1 MSFFVSETL
10 INTSMTTS
18 TSPLNRQPTKLD
30 YSSPTQFRFLI
41 NQLPKVQYFTVAANI
56 PGITLGE
63 GVFNTPLKDIPLL
76 GDKLTYEDLTITFI
90 VDENLE
96 NYIEMHTWLT
106 AIGFPKDRS
115 QFREFRSETSNVK
128 TSTRGESKDI
138 GDVKASTPELSMTSD
153 AVMTIL
159 TNKNNPV
166 VECRFADVFPT
177 SLSGLTY
184 SQNQT
189 DVEYLTAEVNF
200 KYQIYEIVTL

>member
-1 MSFFVSETL
+1 
-10 INTSMTTS
+10 MTTE
-18 TSPLNRQPTKLD
+18 TSPLNRQPTALD

-41 NQLPKVQYFTVAANI
+41 NQLPKVQYFTTEANI

-63 GVFNTPLKDIPLL
+63 GQFNTPLKDIELL

-106 AIGFPKDRS
+106 GIGFPKDRK
-115 QFREFRSETSNVK
+115 QFSEFRGITSNMSVK
-128 TSTRGESKDI
+128 TRGESNDI
-138 GDVKASTPELSMTSD
+138 GDVRATTPELAMTSD

>member
-1 MSFFVSETL
+1 MA
-10 INTSMTTS
+10 TS
-18 TSPLNRQPTKLD
+18 TSPLARQPTQLD
-30 YSSPTQFRFLI
+30 YVSPTQFKFNI
-41 NQLPKVQYFTVAANI
+41 HQLPKVEFFTTAANVPAI
-56 PGITLGE
+56 SLGE
-63 GVFNTPLKDIPLL
+63 AVFPTPYKEIPVM
-76 GDKLTYEDLTITFI
+76 GDTLTYDNLSISFI

-106 AIGFPKDRS
+106 GIGFPKDRS
-115 QFREFRSETSNVK
+115 QFRDFRSTTSNMS
-128 TSTRGESKDI
+128 TSTKGTSKDI
-138 GDVKASTPELSMTSD
+138 GDVKATTPELAMTSD

-166 VECRFADVFPT
+166 VECRFRDVFPT

-200 KYQIYEIVTL
+200 KYTIYEIVAL

>member
-1 MSFFVSETL
+1 
-10 INTSMTTS
+10 MTTE
-18 TSPLNRQPTKLD
+18 TSPLNRQPTALD

-41 NQLPKVQYFTVAANI
+41 NQLPKVQYFTTEANI
-56 PGITLGE
+56 PGITLSE
-63 GVFNTPLKDIPLL
+63 GTYNTPLKDLPIL
-76 GDKLTYEDLTITFI
+76 GDKLTYDDLTITFI

-106 AIGFPKDRS
+106 SIGFPKDRS
-115 QFREFRSETSNVK
+115 QFKDFRSTTSNMS
-128 TSTRGESKDI
+128 TTTRGESKDI
-138 GDVKASTPELSMTSD
+138 GDVRATTPELAMTSD

-166 VECRFADVFPT
+166 VECRFKDVFPT

>member
-1 MSFFVSETL
+1 
-10 INTSMTTS
+10 MTTT
-18 TSPLNRQPTKLD
+18 TSPLSRQPNVLD

-41 NQLPKVQYFTVAANI
+41 NQLPKVEYFTTEANI

-63 GVFNTPLKDIPLL
+63 SEFPTPLKNIPFL
-76 GDKLTYEDLTITFI
+76 GDKLTYEDLSISFI

-106 AIGFPKDRS
+106 AIGFPKDRK
-115 QFREFRSETSNVK
+115 QFADFRSTTSN
-128 TSTRGESKDI
+128 TPTIQRGESKDI
-138 GDVKASTPELSMTSD
+138 GDVRASTPELSMTSD
-153 AVMTIL
+153 AIMTIL

-166 VECRFADVFPT
+166 VECRFRDVFPT

-189 DVEYLTAEVNF
+189 DVEYLTATVTF
-200 KYQIYEIVTL
+200 KYKIYEIVTL

>member
-1 MSFFVSETL
+1 MAIET
-10 INTSMTTS
+10 TFS
-18 TSPLNRQPTKLD
+18 RQPTKLD

-41 NQLPKVQYFTVAANI
+41 NQLPKVEYFTTEANI

-63 GVFNTPLKDIPLL
+63 GQFNTPLKDIELL
-76 GDKLTYEDLTITFI
+76 GDKLTYEDLAISFI

-106 AIGFPKDRS
+106 SIGFPADRK
-115 QFREFRSETSNVK
+115 QFSDFRSTTSNMSTK
-128 TSTRGESKDI
+128 TRGESKDI
-138 GDVKASTPELSMTSD
+138 GDVRASTPELAMYSD
-153 AVMTIL
+153 ATMTIL
-159 TNKNNPV
+159 TNKNNPI

-189 DVEYLTAEVNF
+189 DVEYLTATVTF
-200 KYQIYEIVTL
+200 KYKIYEIVTL

>member
-189 DVEYLTAEVNF
+189 DVDYLTATVSF

>member
-1 MSFFVSETL
+1 MVTE
-10 INTSMTTS
+10 

-41 NQLPKVQYFTVAANI
+41 NQLPKVQYFTVSANV
-56 PGITLGE
+56 PGITLGDATYA
-63 GVFNTPLKDIPLL
+63 TPLKDIPLP
-76 GDKLTYEDLTITFI
+76 GEKLTYEDLTITFI

-106 AIGFPKDRS
+106 GIGFPKDRS
-115 QFREFRSETSNVK
+115 QFRDFRSTTSNMS
-128 TSTRGESKDI
+128 TSTKGTSKDI
-138 GDVKASTPELSMTSD
+138 GDVKATTPEMAMTSD

-166 VECRFADVFPT
+166 VECRFRDVFPT

-184 SQNQT
+184 SQNNT
-189 DVEYLTAEVNF
+189 DVDYLTAEVNF
-200 KYQIYEIVTL
+200 KYTIYEIHTL

>member
-1 MSFFVSETL
+1 
-10 INTSMTTS
+10 MTTE
-18 TSPLNRQPTKLD
+18 TSPLNRQPTALD

-41 NQLPKVQYFTVAANI
+41 NQLPKVQYFTTEANI
-56 PGITLGE
+56 PGITLSDVELGS
-63 GVFNTPLKDIPLL
+63 PLKNIPML
-76 GDKLTYEDLTITFI
+76 GDKLTYEDLAISFI

-106 AIGFPKDRS
+106 GIGFPKDRS
-115 QFREFRSETSNVK
+115 QFSTFRSTTSNVK
-128 TSTRGESKDI
+128 TSTRGVSKDI
-138 GDVKASTPELSMTSD
+138 GDVRASTPELAMFSD
-153 AVMTIL
+153 ATMTIL

-189 DVEYLTAEVNF
+189 DVEYLTATVNF
-200 KYQIYEIVTL
+200 KYKIYEIITL

>member
-1 MSFFVSETL
+1 
-10 INTSMTTS
+10 MTTE
-18 TSPLNRQPTKLD
+18 TSPLNRQPTALD

-41 NQLPKVQYFTVAANI
+41 NQLPKVQYFTTEANI

-63 GVFNTPLKDIPLL
+63 GQFNTPLKDIELL

-106 AIGFPKDRS
+106 GIGFPKDRK
-115 QFREFRSETSNVK
+115 QFSEFRSATSNMSVK
-128 TSTRGESKDI
+128 TRGESNDI
-138 GDVKASTPELSMTSD
+138 GDVRASTPELAMTSD
-153 AVMTIL
+153 SVLTIL

-166 VECRFADVFPT
+166 VECRFRDVFPT

-189 DVEYLTAEVNF
+189 DVEYLTATVNF
-200 KYQIYEIVTL
+200 KYTIYEIITL

>member
-1 MSFFVSETL
+1 
-10 INTSMTTS
+10 MTTE
-18 TSPLNRQPTKLD
+18 TSPLNRQPTALD

-41 NQLPKVQYFTVAANI
+41 NQLPKVQYFTTEANI
-56 PGITLGE
+56 PGITLSDVELGS
-63 GVFNTPLKDIPLL
+63 PLKNIPML
-76 GDKLTYEDLTITFI
+76 GDKLTYEDLGISFI

-106 AIGFPKDRS
+106 SIGFPKDRK
-115 QFREFRSETSNVK
+115 QFSEFRSTTSNMS

-138 GDVKASTPELSMTSD
+138 GDVRATTPEISMTSD

-166 VECRFADVFPT
+166 VECRFRDIFPT
-177 SLSGLTY
+177 SLSGLDY

-189 DVEYLTAEVNF
+189 DVEYLTATVNF
-200 KYQIYEIVTL
+200 KYTIYEIITL

>member
-106 AIGFPKDRS
+106 AIGFPKDKS
-115 QFREFRSETSNVK
+115 QFRNFRSATSNVA
-128 TSTRGESKDI
+128 SATRGESNDI
-138 GDVKASTPELSMTSD
+138 GDVKPSTPERAMYSD

-189 DVEYLTAEVNF
+189 DVDYLTAEVNF
-200 KYQIYEIVTL
+200 KYQIYEIKTL

>member
-1 MSFFVSETL
+1 MSFFVSGTL

-30 YSSPTQFRFLI
+30 YTSPTQFRFVI
-41 NQLPKVQYFTVAANI
+41 NQLPKVEYFTVAANV
-56 PGITLGE
+56 PGITLGSATYA
-63 GVFNTPLKDIPLL
+63 TPLKDIPYP
-76 GDKLTYEDLTITFI
+76 GEKLTYEDLTLTFI

-128 TSTRGESKDI
+128 TSTFGESKDI
-138 GDVKASTPELSMTSD
+138 GDVGASTPERAMYSD
-153 AVMTIL
+153 AIMTIL

-166 VECRFADVFPT
+166 VECRFADVFPI
-177 SLSGLTY
+177 SLSGLAY
-184 SQNQT
+184 NQNIT
-189 DVEYLTAEVNF
+189 DVDYLTAEVTF
-200 KYQIYEIVTL
+200 KYQLYEIKTL

>member
-1 MSFFVSETL
+1 
-10 INTSMTTS
+10 MTTE
-18 TSPLNRQPTKLD
+18 TSPLNRQPTALD

-41 NQLPKVQYFTVAANI
+41 NQLPKVQYFTTEANI

-63 GVFNTPLKDIPLL
+63 GTYNTPLKDLPIL
-76 GDKLTYEDLTITFI
+76 GDKLTYDDLTITFI

-106 AIGFPKDRS
+106 SIGFPKDRS
-115 QFREFRSETSNVK
+115 QFKDFRSTTSNMS
-128 TSTRGESKDI
+128 TTTRGESKDI
-138 GDVKASTPELSMTSD
+138 GDVRATTPELAMTSD
-153 AVMTIL
+153 SVMTIL

-166 VECRFADVFPT
+166 VECRFKDVFPT

>member
-1 MSFFVSETL
+1 
-10 INTSMTTS
+10 MTTE
-18 TSPLNRQPTKLD
+18 TSPLNRQPTALD

-41 NQLPKVQYFTVAANI
+41 NQLPKVQYFTTEASV
-56 PGITLGE
+56 PGITLTE
-63 GVFNTPLKDIPLL
+63 GQFNTPLKDIELL
-76 GDKLTYEDLTITFI
+76 GDKLTYEDLTIKFI

-106 AIGFPKDRS
+106 GIGFPKDRK
-115 QFREFRSETSNVK
+115 QFSEFRSVTSNMS
-128 TSTRGESKDI
+128 TTTRGESKDI
-138 GDVKASTPELSMTSD
+138 GDVRASTPELAMTSD

-166 VECRFADVFPT
+166 VECRFKDVFPV

-189 DVEYLTAEVNF
+189 DVDYLTADVNF
-200 KYQIYEIVTL
+200 KYTIYEIVTL

>member
-18 TSPLNRQPTKLD
+18 TSPLNRQPSKLD
-30 YSSPTQFRFLI
+30 YTSPTQFRFVI
-41 NQLPKVQYFTVAANI
+41 NQLPKVEYFTVAGNI
-56 PGITLGE
+56 PGITLDEIELG
-63 GVFNTPLKDIPLL
+63 TPLKNIPLM
-76 GDKLTYEDLTITFI
+76 GNKLTYEDLSITFI
-90 VDENLE
+90 VDEDLQ

-189 DVEYLTAEVNF
+189 DVDYLTAEVNF
-200 KYQIYEIVTL
+200 KYQIYEIKTL